1 MKMRKKNYFN
11 KKHIQPEGKK
21 DVGNKEI
28 GKCR

>member
-1 MKMRKKNYFN
+1 MKTKKNYFN
-11 KKHIQPEGKK
+11 KKHIQSEGKK